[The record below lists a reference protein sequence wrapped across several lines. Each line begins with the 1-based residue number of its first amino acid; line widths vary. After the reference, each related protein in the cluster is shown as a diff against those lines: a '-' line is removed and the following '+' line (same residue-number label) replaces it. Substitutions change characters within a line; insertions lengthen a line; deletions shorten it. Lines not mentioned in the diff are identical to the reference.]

1 MGLVLR
7 LIVNALALWVATL
20 IIPGISLGESA
31 GAAVPGIDAVQDGI
45 SGISSDPGGFQEQI
59 SVPTIAALLVV
70 AVVFTLVNAVVKP
83 VVQLLSL
90 PLTILTLGL
99 FLLVINAL
107 MLMLTSWITSAV
119 HLFGAEYV
127 VSGFWAAFFG
137 AIVIGLV
144 NWVVGMV
151 LPSPT
156 RS

>member
-1 MGLVLR
+1 MVLVLR
-7 LIVNALALWVATL
+7 LIVNTLALWVATL
-20 IIPGISLGESA
+20 LVPGISLRETTGIYAPGA
-31 GAAVPGIDAVQDGI
+31 GAIED
-45 SGISSDPGGFQEQI
+45 QI
-59 SVPTIAALLVV
+59 SVPTVTALLIV

-83 VVQLLSL
+83 IVQFLSL

-99 FLLVINAL
+99 FLLVVNAL
-107 MLMLTSWITSAV
+107 MLMLTSWITGAV
-119 HLFGAEYV
+119 QLFGAEYV

>member
-1 MGLVLR
+1 MALVLR
-7 LIVNALALWVATL
+7 LIVNTLALLVATL
-20 IIPGISLGESA
+20 VVPGISLRESVDIYAPGA
-31 GAAVPGIDAVQDGI
+31 GAIE
-45 SGISSDPGGFQEQI
+45 EQI
-59 SVPTIAALLVV
+59 SVPTLTALLIV

-137 AIVIGLV
+137 GIVIAVVNAVLGLL
-144 NWVVGMV
+144 
-151 LPSPT
+151 LPS
-156 RS
+156 RSRD